1 MEVELLTT
9 KKKLT
14 KSLISQFRLTN
25 LNILKNGEVLGF
37 VINIVKDSYR
47 TVLIKYENDIYR
59 EHMSWLDGKG
69 DYVYRSFGKWSQ
81 KKIFKDKEEKAIW
94 WEVYCEVLKKA
105 KNQIYV

>member
-14 KSLISQFRLTN
+14 KSLISQFRSPD
-25 LNILKNGEVLGF
+25 LNILNNGEVLGF
-37 VINIVKDSYR
+37 VINVVKDSYR

-59 EHMSWLDGKG
+59 EHMSWVYGNG
-69 DYVYRSFGKWSQ
+69 DSVYRSFGKWSQ
-81 KKIFKDKEEKAIW
+81 KKIFKDKEEKTKW
-94 WEVYCEVLKKA
+94 WDAYVEVLEKA